1 MGEEIASS
9 CIPIVGEVF
18 PSGLGIK
25 ERLLRCIYDFG
36 EAFLAD
42 YVYELFLLCSLL
54 IIDWERRF
62 SSDTV
67 LIDKEPSKGFKF
79 LGITCFGDEQL
90 MLALLVLGVNSRQNG
105 LVFPWLENPLWNLVL
120 ESFYGFA
127 WNAARTI

>member
-67 LIDKEPSKGFKF
+67 LIDKEPS
-79 LGITCFGDEQL
+79 
-90 MLALLVLGVNSRQNG
+90 
-105 LVFPWLENPLWNLVL
+105 
-120 ESFYGFA
+120 
-127 WNAARTI
+127 